1 MPSICKQSSVL
12 TLNDSL
18 TQIDV
23 VLLTKN
29 SAYLLTKCLTSI
41 YANVPVHKLIVVDG
55 YSSDK
60 TIEILEKFNKK
71 YGNIKIF
78 KSTGTRAAARE
89 TGIQHVTTD
98 FFAFIDSDVILCR
111 DWFQKAFS
119 EMLEG
124 VGAVW
129 GINIDVIPNVK
140 QKWFLLLESMIAR
153 QGFRLRGGTH
163 DTLIRKSVLEGLHIP
178 FELHAF
184 EDAYLISWIEKQ
196 GYKAVIGSNIYCLHY
211 KPPTNWSPQNAIDQ
225 AIVEF
230 KCGMLYSHMFS
241 YALFY
246 PVFMF
251 YWFLQVPLSGFGGK
265 STR

>member
-1 MPSICKQSSVL
+1 MQNKSVCWAL
-12 TLNDSL
+12 DDSL
-18 TQIDV
+18 TKIDV

-29 SAYLLTKCLTSI
+29 SEHLLSKCLASI
-41 YANVPVHKLIVVDG
+41 YSNIPVHNLIVVDG
-55 YSSDK
+55 YSTDR
-60 TIEILEKFNKK
+60 TLEILEEFNQKR
-71 YGNIKIF
+71 GNIKLV
-78 KSTGTRAAARE
+78 KTTGTRAYARE
-89 TGIQHVTTD
+89 KGIQQVTTEY
-98 FFAFIDSDVILCR
+98 FAFIDSDVILCR
-111 DWFQKAFS
+111 DWFQKAQS
-119 EMLEG
+119 EMKQD

-153 QGFRLRGGTH
+153 QGFHLRGGTH

-178 FELHAF
+178 EELHAF
-184 EDAYLISWIEKQ
+184 EDAYLIRFIEKK
-196 GYKAVIGSNIYCLHY
+196 GYKAIVGSNIYCLHY

-230 KCGMLYSHMFS
+230 KCGLLYSHMFA

-251 YWFLQVPLSGFGGK
+251 YWLLQVPLSGFGGTINK
-265 STR
+265 

>member
-1 MPSICKQSSVL
+1 ML
-12 TLNDSL
+12 TLIGSL

-29 SAYLLTKCLTSI
+29 SAHLLEKCLTSI
-41 YANVPVHKLIVVDG
+41 YANVPVNQLIVVDG
-55 YSSDK
+55 YSTDC
-60 TIEILEKFNKK
+60 TIDILEKFNKK
-71 YGNIKIF
+71 RGNIKLI
-78 KSTGTRAAARE
+78 KTKGTRASARE

-98 FFAFIDSDVILCR
+98 FFAFIDSDVILCK
-111 DWFQKAFS
+111 DWFKKAFS
-119 EMLEG
+119 EMQDG

-153 QGFRLRGGTH
+153 QGFQLRGGTH
-163 DTLIRKSVLEGLHIP
+163 DTLIRRSVLKGLHIP
-178 FELHAF
+178 DELHAF
-184 EDAYLISWIEKQ
+184 EDAYLIRWIEKHN
-196 GYKAVIGSNIYCLHY
+196 YKALVGSNIYCLHY

-230 KCGMLYSHMFS
+230 KCGMLHSHLYS

-265 STR
+265 LT

>member
-1 MPSICKQSSVL
+1 MGG
-12 TLNDSL
+12 SL

-29 SAYLLTKCLTSI
+29 SAHLLAKCLTSI
-41 YANVPVHKLIVVDG
+41 YQNVPVHQLIVVDG
-55 YSSDK
+55 YSTDR
-60 TIEILEKFNKK
+60 TLEILQKFNQKH
-71 YGNIKIF
+71 GNILIIK
-78 KSTGTRAAARE
+78 TNGTRAYARE
-89 TGIQHVTTD
+89 KGIQYVTTE
-98 FFAFIDSDVILCR
+98 FFAFIDSDVILCKG
-111 DWFQKAFS
+111 WFKKAMS
-119 EMLEG
+119 EMQEG

-153 QGFRLRGGTH
+153 QGFHLRGGTH
-163 DTLIRKSVLEGLHIP
+163 DTLIRKSAIEGLHIP
-178 FELHAF
+178 EELHAF
-184 EDAYLISWIEKQ
+184 EDAYLIRWIEKH
-196 GYKAVIGSNIYCLHY
+196 GYKAIVGSNIYCLHY

-230 KCGMLYSHMFS
+230 KCGMLHSHLFA

-251 YWFLQVPLSGFGGK
+251 YWFLQVPLSGFGGQL
-265 STR
+265 TR